1 MRRTVN
7 VEFNP
12 CPRRPMTTP
21 EKIWMRSLSPS
32 MTLVWTRTLSPTPKS
47 EVPFRYCS
55 DSILSNNAWFIN
67 SLSLRL
73 LLQQIGPARLRPQ
86 GRLFA
91 APLLNFRMIAGQQHR
106 RDLQPPE
113 LRRPRVMRI
122 LQQPLAKRFVQRAL
136 VVPQRSRQ
144 QPRHGVDDHHGR

>member
-1 MRRTVN
+1 MRRTVK

-32 MTLVWTRTLSPTPKS
+32 VTLVWTLTESPTPKLES
-47 EVPFRYCS
+47 SLRYCS

-67 SLSLRL
+67 SLSFRHFLP
-73 LLQQIGPARLRPQ
+73 QIGPSRLRPQ

-91 APLLNFRMIAGQQHR
+91 APFLNFRMVARQQDR
-106 RDLQPPE
+106 GDFQPPE
-113 LRRPRVMRI
+113 LRRPR
-122 LQQPLAKRFVQRAL
+122 
-136 VVPQRSRQ
+136 
-144 QPRHGVDDHHGR
+144 

>member
-1 MRRTVN
+1 MRRTVK

-32 MTLVWTRTLSPTPKS
+32 VTLVWTRTESPTPKS
-47 EVPFRYCS
+47 ESLLRYCS

-67 SLSLRL
+67 SLSWPFL
-73 LLQQIGPARLRPQ
+73 LPQVGPARLRAP

-91 APLLNFRMIAGQQHR
+91 APFLNFRVMARQEHGRHFE
-106 RDLQPPE
+106 PPE

-122 LQQPLAKRFVQRAL
+122 LQQPLAE
-136 VVPQRSRQ
+136 
-144 QPRHGVDDHHGR
+144 